1 MRMRNILPLLCLS
14 FVAPCVFAQQVDL
27 QPVPQEI
34 VENGGYVVLP
44 GEYRLNGSEDADD
57 YADTAL
63 KQLLKGKQEGG
74 DASFQIYIGEKG
86 DKAIKKFSKKIPKH
100 PEGYYLCVDDN
111 QLVLAGN
118 DEQGTYYAVQTLV
131 QLLKNDSLPKVEI
144 KDYPDIRYRG
154 VVEGFYG
161 VPWSFEDRVR
171 QFRFYSKY
179 KMNTYI
185 YGPKDDPYHSSP
197 NWRKPYP
204 EKEAENIRNLVEEAK
219 KNKVDFVWAI
229 HPGKDIQWNTT
240 DRDLLLQKF
249 ESMYALGVRSFAVFF
264 DDIKGE
270 GTNPQKQAELL
281 NYVNKHFVE
290 VKKDVTPLIMCPTEY
305 NKGWVKPET
314 GYLSTLG
321 DQLDPSIQIMWTGD
335 HVVTDITKATLEWVN
350 PILKRSAYIW
360 WNFPV
365 TDFARDHI
373 VMGELYG
380 MDQTIRP
387 DEIAAFVSNPMEHA
401 EASKVALLGVASYTW
416 NMEDYDSRKA
426 WAASLKELMPESTD
440 ALQVF
445 VNHNS
450 DLGENWHKY
459 RRVESEAIKPVA
471 DRFLDSYKQGSFH
484 AADAQALADEYA
496 RMVEAADIL
505 LVSKDNEALINDIKP
520 WILQFKLIG
529 EMGEEVL
536 AMASAQE
543 KQDDLL
549 FLRKYQHLM
558 ALRTQSIEVSL
569 TYNRNE
575 YQPGITTASLVM
587 TPLLQETFRLATE
600 KYNQRK
606 GTTLQ
611 TEISY
616 DLKKYKGSMEQAKA
630 EEQED

>member
-1 MRMRNILPLLCLS
+1 M
-14 FVAPCVFAQQVDL
+14 
-27 QPVPQEI
+27 
-34 VENGGYVVLP
+34 ENGGYVVLP

>member
-1 MRMRNILPLLCLS
+1 MCLS

>member
-426 WAASLKELMPESTD
+426 WAASLKELMPESTEV
-440 ALQVF
+440 LQVF

-471 DRFLDSYKQGSFH
+471 DRFLDSYKLGSFH
-484 AADAQALADEYA
+484 IADAQALADEYA

>member
-426 WAASLKELMPESTD
+426 WAASLKELMPESTE

>member
-426 WAASLKELMPESTD
+426 WAASLKELMPESTE

-471 DRFLDSYKQGSFH
+471 DRFLDSYKLGSFH
-484 AADAQALADEYA
+484 IADAQALADEYA

>member
-86 DKAIKKFSKKIPKH
+86 DKTIKKFSKKIPKH

-161 VPWSFEDRVR
+161 VPWSFEGRVR
-171 QFRFYSKY
+171 QFCFYSKY